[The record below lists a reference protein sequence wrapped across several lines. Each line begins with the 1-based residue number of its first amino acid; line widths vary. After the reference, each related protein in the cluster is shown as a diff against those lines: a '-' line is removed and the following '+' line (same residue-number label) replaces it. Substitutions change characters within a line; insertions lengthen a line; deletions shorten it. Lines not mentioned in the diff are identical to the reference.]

1 MVIDSDGTL
10 YIISDATGE
19 TAQKVAVAAL
29 IQFPQKVLRI
39 KRFPYIKKLEEVDE
53 VFKKIDPPGI
63 VIFTVV
69 DETLKSAIIYNAL
82 KKQIPFVDVLGPVLE
97 TMKNFFHQAPE
108 SIAGTLH
115 RVNDEYF
122 KRIEAVEFTVQH
134 DDGAK
139 TDNLDKSDIILVGVS
154 RTSKTPLSVYL
165 AHQGYKVANIP
176 IIYGNEILME
186 RQEKLFEKIRHLS
199 VVGLIIDASLLQRI
213 REERAKKIGLKDS
226 SYFDI
231 KEIQKELGYA
241 RRTYNKFGW
250 PIVNVSRKAVEEVA
264 TEILSILGFI

>member
-1 MVIDSDGTL
+1 MTINSDGTL

-29 IQFPQKVLRI
+29 IQFPQKVLKI
-39 KRFPYIKKLEEVDE
+39 KRFPYIKKIEEVE
-53 VFKKIDPPGI
+53 KVFEKIEPPGI

-69 DETLKSAIIYNAL
+69 DETLKSAIIYHVL
-82 KKQIPFVDVLGPVLE
+82 KKQMPFVDVLGPVLE
-97 TMKNFFHQAPE
+97 TMKNYFKEAPE
-108 SIAGTLH
+108 SVAGTLH
-115 RVNDEYF
+115 KVNDAYF

-134 DDGAK
+134 DDGARV
-139 TDNLDKSDIILVGVS
+139 DDLDKADIILVGVS

-186 RQEKLFEKIRHLS
+186 RQQKLFEKIKNLR
-199 VVGLIIDASLLQRI
+199 VVGLIIDASLLQKI
-213 REERAKKIGLKDS
+213 REERARKIGLKDS
-226 SYFDI
+226 SYYDLR
-231 KEIQKELGYA
+231 EIQKELTYA
-241 RRTYNKFGW
+241 RRTYSRFGW
-250 PIVNVSRKAVEEVA
+250 PVINVSRKAVEEVA